1 MFDAKEVPEVTTLK
15 LAKDGCQVIEVLD
28 DLQRPTIIPGD
39 FKPIFNESVYDM
51 NLVEDGEKSVAS
63 CARFQQKITDRSFL
77 AMLEDRV
84 YPHVAHYASKAAD
97 VAVKATSPVVLVRV
111 SKCAR
116 QAWHRDMRDNT
127 CFVVR
132 CVLVLSPPPPPY
144 STRATCEARPITFVY
159 WVVSHSVDAYTEY
172 ACCL

>member
-1 MFDAKEVPEVTTLK
+1 
-15 LAKDGCQVIEVLD
+15 
-28 DLQRPTIIPGD
+28 
-39 FKPIFNESVYDM
+39 M
-51 NLVEDGEKSVAS
+51 NLVEDGQKSVAS

-132 CVLVLSPPPPPY
+132 CVLVLSPPPPVFHPCHM
-144 STRATCEARPITFVY
+144 RGALDHVRLLGCESQRGRV
-159 WVVSHSVDAYTEY
+159 H
-172 ACCL
+172 